1 MRKLTLLALLL
12 PAFLACEKPLFD
24 TPAREAPDTDRSTPP
39 PSAPDTLK
47 TEDNVFVT
55 AIVFPDSVDWRA
67 GDTRGGKLVLFN
79 NDKAIGSLPAL
90 DRPDSDWHCYMDGH
104 LWTYCANGTGTTVSC
119 DGSPLFSIP
128 DQETLVGFWV
138 AEGVVHTLGQHA
150 GGGFS
155 YRVDG
160 QEAFSSPVGTVLGT
174 SASPEREGGALFC
187 DGTEICYAY
196 ALPIRG
202 NDDELL
208 WEYRVM
214 RGAQMLKSIPALSG
228 VQLYDLCVHEG
239 EVYRLEYRY
248 GRVCLLRG
256 ETLMPVDVPEESR
269 SLRLAVINGEVLIK
283 GCHYDGW
290 DGYYWIRDT
299 EQVRYQYYARWRYLY
314 NLFADDGEMAA
325 IVLDLDDCVVK
336 VVRGEMVVDLDFE
349 THRLHTPRC
358 VAYKN
363 GTIALALTG
372 DVDYNENILLIND
385 RKVPVPFNGYFT
397 GIYIR

>member
-1 MRKLTLLALLL
+1 MRKLTLLLLLL
-12 PAFLACEKPLFD
+12 PAFHACEKPLFD

-39 PSAPDTLK
+39 ASAPDTLK
-47 TEDNVFVT
+47 SEGGVFVT

-79 NDKAIGSLPAL
+79 DDKAIGSLPAL

-104 LWTYCANGTGTTVSC
+104 LWTHIADGTGTTISC
-119 DGSPLFSIP
+119 DGSLLFSIP
-128 DQETLVGFWV
+128 VRETLVGFWV
-138 AEGVVHTLGQHA
+138 AGGVVHTLGQHA

-160 QEAFSSPVGTVLGT
+160 REVYSSPVGTVLGT
-174 SASPEREGGALFC
+174 SAGPEREGGAFLL
-187 DGTEICYAY
+187 DGEDVCFAY
-196 ALPIRG
+196 ALPVQG
-202 NDDELL
+202 TEDELL

-214 RGAQMLKSIPALSG
+214 RGTEMLKSIPALSG
-228 VQLYDLCVHEG
+228 VQLYDLCVHEE

-248 GRVCLLRG
+248 GHVCLLRG
-256 ETLMPVDVPEESR
+256 ESLTPLDIPAESH
-269 SLRLAVINGEVLIK
+269 SLRLTVIDGEVLVK

-290 DGYYWIRDT
+290 DGYYWIRDA
-299 EQVRYQYYARWRYLY
+299 QQIRYQYYARWRYLY
-314 NLFADDGEMAA
+314 NLFANDGETAD
-325 IVLDLDDCVVK
+325 IVLDLDNCVVK
-336 VVRGEMVVDLDFE
+336 VVRGEMEVDLDFE

-397 GIYIR
+397 GIYIQ